1 MFLYIIVW
9 YIKFVSKIIIKKEI
23 KTMKKF
29 LISVVFSISVLSF
42 GQINGYADEN
52 GFEIN
57 ETNIQ

>member
-29 LISVVFSISVLSF
+29 LISVVFGISVLSF

-52 GFEIN
+52 GLR
-57 ETNIQ
+57 